1 MLLFVYF
8 FRRITF
14 HLMSKT
20 KTTES
25 VQSTEKLFFF
35 WEKGEKNNRARE
47 FSDSHFNYVSF
58 CFLPKLIVAYVWF
71 GIESM
76 FNTSFLL
83 LSAFWKWKLIS
94 TLLMNFSNK
103 SFFNSLLVFYEPPTT
118 INWRKQK
125 SCRCE
130 MVQNKIL
137 ILNIIALWIFKQK
150 FLVQIEIFLKK
161 S

>member
-94 TLLMNFSNK
+94 TLLMRTFQTNRFSIHCWFFMNLLLRLIGENK
-103 SFFNSLLVFYEPPTT
+103 NPVGVKWCKTRY
-118 INWRKQK
+118 
-125 SCRCE
+125 
-130 MVQNKIL
+130 
-137 ILNIIALWIFKQK
+137 
-150 FLVQIEIFLKK
+150 
-161 S
+161 